1 MHVIV
6 HDNTLY
12 NSVGKTNKNF
22 RETAKLEGDL
32 TFFGFNKY
40 SYSVS
45 SLHITALVLFA
56 VEYE

>member
-1 MHVIV
+1 MHVII
-6 HDNTLY
+6 HDNTPYSL
-12 NSVGKTNKNF
+12 VRKMNKNF
-22 RETAKLEGDL
+22 REIAKLEEDL

-45 SLHITALVLFA
+45 SLHITALVLLA

>member
-1 MHVIV
+1 MSLFMIIHSTVW
-6 HDNTLY
+6 LE
-12 NSVGKTNKNF
+12 KTNKNF
-22 RETAKLEGDL
+22 RETAKLEEDL